1 MVATYNNITTNLT
14 KVIRKNIKNTY
25 SERQYDDSNFLDRL
39 AINSQGNL
47 KPNFSWQVIICKL
60 LVLPLF
66 TKR

>member
-1 MVATYNNITTNLT
+1 MVATYNNIATNLT